1 MKAGWKPVIDYA
13 AIRSAIVRPL
23 SAALGI
29 PVIMG
34 DQTGKMPPYPFV
46 TYKMTSPYLAPVH
59 GAEGVVNVEG
69 GIRRTQE
76 KQVEVVFSFTVHS
89 KDPDEAYR
97 RCYALIEHF
106 DFAGRDALRD
116 VGIVV
121 VNVTNVQNRDVFLTI
136 EYERRVGCD
145 VRFRVLNRSEL
156 IPDPDAGDFIE
167 SAEIQYEG

>member
-1 MKAGWKPVIDYA
+1 MKAGWKAVIDYA

-23 SAALGI
+23 SVALGI

-46 TYKMTSPYLAPVH
+46 TYKMTSPYLETSVH
-59 GAEGVVNVEG
+59 GTEGVVDVEG

-89 KDPDEAYR
+89 RDADDAYQ
-97 RCYALIEHF
+97 RCYALIEFF
-106 DFAGRDALRD
+106 DFTGRDALRGA
-116 VGIVV
+116 GITVV
-121 VNVTNVQNRDVFLTI
+121 EITNAQNRDVFLTV

-145 VRFRVLNRSEL
+145 VRFRVVARSEM
-156 IPDPDAGDFIE
+156 DEVYIE
-167 SAEIQYEG
+167 TAEIERS

>member
-1 MKAGWKPVIDYA
+1 VKAGWKPVIDYA

-23 SAALGI
+23 SVALGI

-46 TYKMTSPYLAPVH
+46 TYKMTSPYLAPAH
-59 GAEGVVNVEG
+59 GVEDVENVDG

-89 KDPDEAYR
+89 RDADDAYQ
-97 RCYALIEHF
+97 RCYALIEYF
-106 DFAGRDALRD
+106 DFTGRDTLRGA
-116 VGIVV
+116 GITVV
-121 VNVTNVQNRDVFLTI
+121 EITNAQNRDVFLTV

-145 VRFRVLNRSEL
+145 VRFRVVARSEM
-156 IPDPDAGDFIE
+156 DEQFIE
-167 SAEIQYEG
+167 KTEIERS